1 MVRQG
6 DRREVRG
13 EPVVRPVSMARRA
26 PAMSRATSVMRWA
39 RTGTDV
45 TRQEWLEDSLAG
57 LLWYVGVFVVLGI
70 LVQVVRFLAG

>member
-1 MVRQG
+1 
-6 DRREVRG
+6 
-13 EPVVRPVSMARRA
+13 
-26 PAMSRATSVMRWA
+26 MRWA